1 MSPNDFFMVRFFKE
15 TPGPTL
21 FVLLL
26 MAAVFL
32 YTFLQKFTPKY
43 VRSAPTIFTTAGI
56 LGTFVGISV
65 ALFRFNPS
73 DLQRSLPEF
82 LSGMKTAF
90 YISLMGVGASLLIK
104 LRYAIWEIPA
114 AHRSQS
120 PDPGSELIRHQLT
133 LHGLLSGGESEEAK
147 KPLSQLL
154 VEMKQENREGLR
166 GIQETLS
173 HYLSQMAENNSRA
186 LVDALES
193 VMESFQERI
202 NESTSSSMKDLAKA
216 VKEIVLWQESYR
228 EAMPVITKELLE
240 VAGSMQEIGAS
251 QKAFADQATI
261 FRQFFEKQGELLL
274 KMDSER
280 GRVENALSAF
290 MKVMASMEKTL
301 PVLDS
306 SLREFVTSTANGVK
320 SQTEAILS
328 QMEKA
333 SEAMTQNIDK
343 NRVDFER
350 ALQRELTLS
359 ITGLGQ
365 QLASLSEKF
374 VEDYTPLTERLQ
386 SVLRMAEQPQAGR

>member
-1 MSPNDFFMVRFFKE
+1 MPTNDFFMVRFFRE

-21 FVLLL
+21 VVLLL
-26 MAAVFL
+26 MAVVFL
-32 YTFLQKFTPKY
+32 YTFLRKFTPKY

-56 LGTFVGISV
+56 LGTFIGISV
-65 ALFRFNPS
+65 ALFRFNPT
-73 DLQRSLPEF
+73 DLQHSLPEF

-104 LRYAIWEIPA
+104 LRYAIWEIPV
-114 AHRSQS
+114 AHRSKS

-133 LHGLLSGGESEEAK
+133 LHSLLSGGESEEAR

-166 GIQETLS
+166 GIQETLGQ
-173 HYLSQMAENNSRA
+173 YLSQMAESNSRA
-186 LVDALES
+186 LIEALEK
-193 VMESFQERI
+193 VMENFQEKI
-202 NESTSSSMKDLAKA
+202 NESTSSSMKDLSKA
-216 VKEIVLWQESYR
+216 VQEIVLWQESYR

-240 VAGSMQEIGAS
+240 VAGSMQEIGDS
-251 QKAFADQATI
+251 QKAFTSQATI
-261 FRQFFEKQGELLL
+261 FRQFFEKQGEVLL
-274 KMDSER
+274 KMDNER

-290 MKVMASMEKTL
+290 MKVMASMEKAL

-306 SLREFVTSTANGVK
+306 SLQEFVTSMAGGVK